1 MQGVCARFLAKI
13 VGMTDHEVEPFPT
26 DLLEHDEGVVISASG
41 TGTGRTAVLRPSSV
55 ERATPDQHDAL
66 HALQR
71 AALGARE
78 AQATLRAEVE
88 YARDLG
94 VSWGV
99 IGWCVGTSGEAARQ
113 RYGDQPPRPR
123 SSRRSRRR

>member
-1 MQGVCARFLAKI
+1 M
-13 VGMTDHEVEPFPT
+13 VGMMAPDDDLDVDPFAP
-26 DLLEHDEGVVISASG
+26 DLLEPDDGVVASARGSG
-41 TGTGRTAVLRPSSV
+41 TARQAVLRPASV

-71 AALGARE
+71 AALEARQ

-113 RYGDQPPRPR
+113 RYGQPDPRPR
-123 SSRRSRRR
+123 SAKPRRRR